1 MAKYG
6 LNKVSLIGNLGLDPE
21 MAHTDQG
28 VPYTRLRVALTE
40 RFRMRDGN
48 YQDRTEWVDVTLW
61 RAQAEVAKQY
71 LRKGSAVYIEGRL
84 RNNSWETPEGERR
97 SRLEIEGN
105 RLILLDSPTQTGGPP
120 FQSGA
125 PHLQNQPTEAQ
136 AKSPSTS
143 TPSDDAIARSED
155 GDDLPF

>member
-6 LNKVSLIGNLGLDPE
+6 LNKVSLIGNLGVAPA
-21 MAHTDQG
+21 MSHTDQG
-28 VPYTRLRVALTE
+28 VPYTRLRLALTE
-40 RFRMRDGN
+40 RFRMRDGT

-61 RAQAEVAKQY
+61 RAQAELAKRH

-84 RNNSWETPEGERR
+84 RNHSWETPQGERR
-97 SRLEIEGN
+97 SRLDIEGN
-105 RLILLDSPTQTGGPP
+105 RLILLDSPQQTGPPP

-125 PHLQNQPTEAQ
+125 PQTQTQPAETQ
-136 AKSPSTS
+136 PKSSSTF
-143 TPSDDAIARSED
+143 TQSDDAVARSEE